1 MKTEKPMPSPRH
13 NDVALCWE
21 HEGLGPQAR
30 ALADK
35 YGLPCADEKRPP
47 PHFFLTLTEN
57 RLELRPNT
65 ALLPHLSSMGPVFTD
80 FVNGPYGYRRS
91 HSLGQKELVIRAAGP
106 LTHAKHRTL
115 FDATAGLG
123 RDGFLL
129 AAHGWQVTMVERS
142 AVTAALLADG
152 LQRALVSPAT
162 HNIARRITCI
172 HADSVTL
179 LSHLAPPDFPDV
191 LYLDPMF
198 PERTKKALVKKAM
211 RVLQLLLGPDM
222 DADVLFHAACSR
234 ANRRVVVKRS
244 KAAPC
249 LAEKAPH
256 MTVAGRSHRFDVYLR
271 P

>member
-1 MKTEKPMPSPRH
+1 VKTEKPTPDQRH
-13 NDVALCWE
+13 DNVALCWE
-21 HEGLGPQAR
+21 HEGLKPQAQ
-30 ALADK
+30 ALADR
-35 YGLPCADEKRPP
+35 YGFQCAGGNRSQ
-47 PHFFLTLTEN
+47 PHFFLTLTEK

-65 ALLPHLSSMGPVFTD
+65 ALLPQLSSMGSIFTD
-80 FVNGPYGYRRS
+80 FVNGPYGFRRS
-91 HSLGQKELVIRAAGP
+91 HSHGRNELVIRAAGP
-106 LTHAKHRTL
+106 VTHAKHRTL

-162 HNIARRITCI
+162 KKIAQRITCI

-179 LSHLAPPDFPDV
+179 LSGLAPPDFPDV
-191 LYLDPMF
+191 IYLDPMF
-198 PERTKKALVKKAM
+198 PERTKKALVKKEM
-211 RVLQLLLGPDM
+211 RILQLLLGPDM
-222 DADVLFHAACSR
+222 DADLLFHIACRR
-234 ANRRVVVKRS
+234 ANQRVVVKRS

-249 LAEKAPH
+249 LAQKEPH
-256 MTVAGRSHRFDVYLR
+256 RSIAGRSHRFDIYLR